1 MGDVLA
7 DLCVGFT
14 FPENG
19 GVTTATDHAACGLAL
34 KFRKAEPV
42 GVLRDI
48 FQILQKIV
56 IFLSYLIIAKET
68 DTDYTNSTKK
78 RYCFA
83 FLFAISRARARN
95 RKTYTA
101 QGENQH
107 GKHGTHRRQG
117 WRIPGHW
124 NRVLPAMILTGT
136 VLGGTAH
143 GIRFQIKNLYTC

>member
-1 MGDVLA
+1 MA

-68 DTDYTNSTKK
+68 DTDYTNSANE

-83 FLFAISRARARN
+83 FLFTLTRARARN
-95 RKTYTA
+95 GKTYTA
-101 QGENQH
+101 RVETNRASMERIAARAGVSR
-107 GKHGTHRRQG
+107 GT
-117 WRIPGHW
+117 
-124 NRVLPAMILTGT
+124 
-136 VLGGTAH
+136 
-143 GIRFQIKNLYTC
+143 GIGCCQL

>member
-1 MGDVLA
+1 MA

-19 GVTTATDHAACGLAL
+19 EVTTAIDHAACGLAL

-42 GVLRDI
+42 GVLRGI

-68 DTDYTNSTKK
+68 DTDYTNSTKR

-124 NRVLPAMILTGT
+124 NRVLPAMILTDT

-143 GIRFQIKNLYTC
+143 GIRFQIKNLYNC

>member
-19 GVTTATDHAACGLAL
+19 EVTTATDHAACGLAL

-48 FQILQKIV
+48 SQILQKIV

-68 DTDYTNSTKK
+68 DTDYTNNANE

-83 FLFAISRARARN
+83 FLFTLTRARARN
-95 RKTYTA
+95 GKTYTA
-101 QGENQH
+101 RGETNRASMERIAARA
-107 GKHGTHRRQG
+107 GVSRGT
-117 WRIPGHW
+117 
-124 NRVLPAMILTGT
+124 
-136 VLGGTAH
+136 
-143 GIRFQIKNLYTC
+143 GIGCCQL

>member
-1 MGDVLA
+1 M
-7 DLCVGFT
+7 
-14 FPENG
+14 
-19 GVTTATDHAACGLAL
+19 TTATAPAACGLAL

-42 GVLRDI
+42 GALRDI
-48 FQILQKIV
+48 FRIQQKIV
-56 IFLSYLIIAKET
+56 IFLSYLIIAKKT
-68 DTDYTNSTKK
+68 DTDYTNSVNE

-83 FLFAISRARARN
+83 FLFTLTRARARN
-95 RKTYTA
+95 GKTYTA
-101 QGENQH
+101 RVETN
-107 GKHGTHRRQG
+107 RASMERIAARA

>member
-1 MGDVLA
+1 MA

-19 GVTTATDHAACGLAL
+19 GVTTATDPAAYGLAL

-48 FQILQKIV
+48 SQILQKIV

-68 DTDYTNSTKK
+68 DTDYTNNANE

-83 FLFAISRARARN
+83 FLFTLTRARARN
-95 RKTYTA
+95 GKTYTA
-101 QGENQH
+101 EWRPTEQVWNASPPEPAYPGALESGAASYDLDGH
-107 GKHGTHRRQG
+107 G
-117 WRIPGHW
+117 
-124 NRVLPAMILTGT
+124 V
-136 VLGGTAH
+136 GGNSPRH
-143 GIRFQIKNLYTC
+143 PFSN

>member
-1 MGDVLA
+1 MA

-19 GVTTATDHAACGLAL
+19 EVTTAIDHAACGLAL

-42 GVLRDI
+42 GVLRGI

-68 DTDYTNSTKK
+68 DTDYTNSVNE

-83 FLFAISRARARN
+83 FLFTLTRARARN
-95 RKTYTA
+95 GKTYTA
-101 QGENQH
+101 RVE
-107 GKHGTHRRQG
+107 T
-117 WRIPGHW
+117 
-124 NRVLPAMILTGT
+124 NRASM
-136 VLGGTAH
+136 
-143 GIRFQIKNLYTC
+143 